1 MGLVTTEIKL
11 SNPKINLEPLVVE
24 CLVDSGA
31 LHLCIPETLAI
42 QLKLEEH
49 EKRPVTLANGS
60 THLVSYVGPIKIDWH
75 NRISFAGAMVMGN
88 QVLLG
93 AIPMEDMDVMIH
105 PATRTMIANPQHPNI
120 PASVAMGEGK

>member
-60 THLVSYVGPIKIDWH
+60 THLVSYVGPIKLLAQ
-75 NRISFAGAMVMGN
+75 SFHCRSLVMGN